1 MKIKLFC
8 ALLIITL
15 TNPLSPVW
23 AQERTIG
30 FYNVENLFDII
41 NNEKINDEEF
51 LPGGRNQWDEE
62 KYANKLNKIS
72 SVFAAMNLD
81 IAGVSEVENRKVMED
96 LVTHPNLIRSH
107 YQIIHFNSTDYRGID
122 VALIYKPS
130 VFRPFSTAMLPVKD
144 PSESD
149 FRTRDILLVKG
160 LMDSDT
166 LTIFVSHWPSRRG
179 GKEDK
184 RILAAHVLRNAVD
197 SLLRLN
203 PKANIVCVGDFNDDP
218 TDKSIKKVL
227 NAVGKIDKLE
237 GNALFNTSSSTY
249 KKGYGTGVYNGAWN
263 LFDQIIISKNLALPA
278 NEGLHYAMESFTIF
292 APKWM
297 QVQAGSHAGSPLRNF
312 SYGVYQNG
320 YSDHYPVYIKIK

>member
-1 MKIKLFC
+1 MKIKFIYYL
-8 ALLIITL
+8 LLIIFTVPSQAIL
-15 TNPLSPVW
+15 
-23 AQERTIG
+23 AQERTVG

-41 NNEKINDEEF
+41 DDEKINDEEF
-51 LPGGRNQWDEE
+51 LPDGRNEWNAE
-62 KYANKLNKIS
+62 KYANKLEKIS

-81 IAGVSEVENRKVMED
+81 IAGVSEVENRKVLED
-96 LVTHPNLIRSH
+96 LVTHPNLKSSR

-130 VFRPFSTAMLPVKD
+130 VFRPFSTAMLPIKD
-144 PSESD
+144 PSEPN

-160 LMDSDT
+160 LLDSDT
-166 LTIFVSHWPSRRG
+166 LTVFVSHWPSRRG

-184 RILAAHVLRNAVD
+184 RLLAAQVLRNAVD
-197 SLLRLN
+197 SLLTLN
-203 PKANIVCVGDFNDDP
+203 SKANIICVGDFNDDP
-218 TDKSIKKVL
+218 TDKSLKKVL

-237 GNALFNTSSSTY
+237 GNALYNTSAATY

-263 LFDQIIISKNLALPA
+263 LFDQVIISGNLA
-278 NEGLHYAMESFTIF
+278 ETSGDGFHYIPKSFTIF

-297 QVQAGSHAGSPLRNF
+297 QVNSGADSGSPLRNF
-312 SYGVYQNG
+312 SYGAYQNG